1 MGTQKGLS
9 RVTIV
14 SMIESLALS
23 ATTSC
28 HLPALQQVWQLL
40 EEVRGK
46 WKTWRRVLL
55 EVTQNPGR
63 HRVSLPVEQ

>member
-46 WKTWRRVLL
+46 
-55 EVTQNPGR
+55 
-63 HRVSLPVEQ
+63 